1 MNLSTCTLRNGS
13 DFHVIS
19 QEAPGPCPI
28 VLLADGKSHLLT
40 AERTC
45 PADSNYDLIQPD
57 RHQTRFFNLYRAA
70 DGGFVF
76 GSRAFPSDA
85 ARLDTQDSLRALFG
99 VQVTID
105 EDAKTIQAL
114 LTERVQLGLASSG
127 VR

>member
-1 MNLSTCTLRNGS
+1 MNLNNCTLRNGS

-45 PADSNYDLIQPD
+45 PADSNYDLVQPD
-57 RHQTRFFNLYRAA
+57 RQQTRFFNLYRAA

-76 GSRAFPSDA
+76 GSRAFKSDA
-85 ARLDTQDSLRALFG
+85 ARRDTQDSQRALFAM
-99 VQVTID
+99 QVTIN
-105 EDAKTIQAL
+105 EDTRTVQAL
-114 LTERVQLGLASSG
+114 LADAVQPGLASSG
-127 VR
+127 FR